1 MKIIIPFCVFACSL
15 SLSAQTKVIV
25 HNPAFEKKLQSLLDH
40 LVPELDCADLYNH
53 ADQYYILDTR
63 EYKEYEVSH
72 LKNSRWVGY
81 NSFDLQSVKDIPKSA
96 RIVCYCSVG
105 YRSEKICEQLI
116 KSGYQNVYN
125 LYGSIFE
132 WVNRGYPVVDVT
144 GSNTNNIHVYNR
156 KWGRWMVNPDIKKI
170 Y

>member
-1 MKIIIPFCVFACSL
+1 MKILIPFFVLACSIPL
-15 SLSAQTKVIV
+15 LAQTKAHV
-25 HNPAFEKKLQSLLDH
+25 HNPAFEEQLQSLLEH
-40 LVPELDCADLYNH
+40 SVTELDCAELHNQ

-72 LKNSRWVGY
+72 IKNSRWVGY
-81 NSFDLQSVKDIPKSA
+81 NSFKLQSVKDIPKSA

-116 KSGYQNVYN
+116 KAGFQNVYN

-132 WVNRGYPVVDVT
+132 WVNRGYPVVDVS
-144 GSNTNNIHVYNR
+144 GSKTNNIHVYNR
-156 KWGRWMVNPDIKKI
+156 KWRRWMRNENYVNV